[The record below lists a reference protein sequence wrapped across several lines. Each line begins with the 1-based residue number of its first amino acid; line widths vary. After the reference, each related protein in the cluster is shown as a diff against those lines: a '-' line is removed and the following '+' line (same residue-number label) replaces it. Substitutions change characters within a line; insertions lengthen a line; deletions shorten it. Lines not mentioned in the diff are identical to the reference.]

1 MDKKINKILKDLELC
16 NGIFDFIIEPDESRI
31 LVDYIKQLQ
40 KDNKSQQERI
50 KYLMRSC
57 NRKEYVIEEKI
68 SELVDLDT
76 RWDRLKEYIKKII
89 VDNEVVRE
97 QQCYYKQIYSFMIEL
112 EQGDDHNVKN

>member
-1 MDKKINKILKDLELC
+1 MNKTIKKLLKDLELC
-16 NGIFDFIIEPDESRI
+16 NGFFDFIIEPDESRN

-57 NRKEYVIEEKI
+57 NRKEDVIEEKI

-76 RWDRLKEYIKKII
+76 RWNRLKEYIKKII
-89 VDNEVVRE
+89 VDSEVVRE
-97 QQCYYKQIYSFMIEL
+97 PQRYYKQIYSFMIEL
-112 EQGDDHNVKN
+112 EQGDNSNE